1 MLKSYVLLIMFLL
14 FLCESM
20 LMFVIN
26 LKTLDYSWQLAF
38 KSSYMHVSSDFVD
51 LVHNRL
57 VGFAILQRQ
66 LVYQM
71 KLPLCVWIRKATG
84 RIIKL
89 KK

>member
-1 MLKSYVLLIMFLL
+1 
-14 FLCESM
+14 M

-26 LKTLDYSWQLAF
+26 LKTLDHSWQLAF
-38 KSSYMHVSSDFVD
+38 KAHIYMHISSVFVD

-57 VGFAILQRQ
+57 VGFALLQRQ

-71 KLPLCVWIRKATG
+71 KLPLYVWIRKATG